1 MTTTLLLLAMLL
13 CAAAVVLWQL
23 RRRKR
28 RPQPPAQVVN
38 LQTYRDKQHA
48 PQPVHPQV
56 PADAHA
62 PQDFQLRAKDELREA
77 AELQYQP
84 KTWRKPR
91 DPRS

>member
-1 MTTTLLLLAMLL
+1 MTTSLLLLAVLL

-23 RRRKR
+23 RSRKR

-48 PQPVHPQV
+48 PQPVRPQV

-62 PQDFQLRAKDELREA
+62 PQDFQLRAKDKLREA